1 MSKRKNKNNEEEFE
15 NIFANADFND
25 EFGSDA
31 DYEDEEGGL
40 FGDEKFQDEEYDD
53 EEYGDEDDYQEDQY
67 GDEQQL
73 PVNQPEQTS
82 GIMSKVGNVANL
94 AKENKLATAGI
105 LGAVGFG
112 LWKVFGSKEK
122 GSQNVPKQQSHPV
135 PQSYE
140 DEFLDLDEE
149 DSIDEFIDQN
159 KSQRINPMFTP
170 LRFK

>member
-1 MSKRKNKNNEEEFE
+1 MSKRKNKGNEEEFE

-31 DYEDEEGGL
+31 DYEDEEDGL
-40 FGDEKFQDEEYDD
+40 FDDENFQD
-53 EEYGDEDDYQEDQY
+53 EEYGDEEDDYQVQDEQY

-73 PVNQPEQTS
+73 PMQAEEQTS
-82 GIMSKVGNVANL
+82 GIMAKVGNVANL

-112 LWKVFGSKEK
+112 LWKVFGSKEQ
-122 GSQNVPKQQSHPV
+122 GSKNVPQQQASPV
-135 PQSYE
+135 PTSYD

>member
-25 EFGSDA
+25 EFGSNT
-31 DYEDEEGGL
+31 DYEDEEDGL
-40 FGDEKFQDEEYDD
+40 FDDENFED
-53 EEYGDEDDYQEDQY
+53 EEYGEEDDYQQDQH

-73 PVNQPEQTS
+73 PVQSAEQAS

-94 AKENKLATAGI
+94 AKENKLATVGI

-112 LWKVFGSKEK
+112 LWRVFGSKEE
-122 GSQNVPKQQSHPV
+122 GSQNVPQQQSHSV